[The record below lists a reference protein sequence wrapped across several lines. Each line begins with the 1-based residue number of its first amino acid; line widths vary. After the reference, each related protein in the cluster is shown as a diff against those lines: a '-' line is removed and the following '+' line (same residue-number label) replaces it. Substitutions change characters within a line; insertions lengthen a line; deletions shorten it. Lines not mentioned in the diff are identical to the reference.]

1 MTPNHPI
8 RADFLT
14 YGIGYVLAILL
25 TGAAF
30 ALVYFHVGAP
40 VAGFAVIL
48 LLGLVQIVVHM
59 RCFLHMSLQRS
70 ARSDLMLV
78 LFSVLIIAVMVSGTL
93 VILFNLRTRMM

>member
-1 MTPNHPI
+1 MTEVRPI

-14 YGIGYVLAILL
+14 YGIGYLLAIAL

-30 ALVYFHVGAP
+30 ALVHFH
-40 VAGFAVIL
+40 AGSPTGDFAIVL
-48 LLGLVQIVVHM
+48 VLGLVQIVVHM

-70 ARSDLMLV
+70 ARADLMLV

-93 VILFNLRTRMM
+93 VILFNLSMRMM